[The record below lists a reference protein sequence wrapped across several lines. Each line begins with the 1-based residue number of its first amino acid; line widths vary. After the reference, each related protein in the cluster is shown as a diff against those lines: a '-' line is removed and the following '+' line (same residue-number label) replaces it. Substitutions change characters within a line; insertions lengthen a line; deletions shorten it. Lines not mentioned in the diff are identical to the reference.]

1 MKHVPPRRGLQKAG
15 TSLGHKQRARRAY
28 VLELG
33 GVEALD
39 ARRCESVS
47 ACAVDDQFVGESA
60 RSLGHLFKE
69 VLQVGIAHHTV
80 AASGLRPAVA
90 AEFVCGFGAGGTAC
104 AQGDVVVVAVGGER
118 EYHTDAVA
126 YGERGGV
133 SFQGFPL
140 AFAAHFEPAG
150 DVQSLSAC
158 HHVLNGEGVT
168 GIYAAPRHAVVITNV
183 CGLIDIKDQNVDK
196 RYLLHWL
203 TLVAK
208 TYVYKGMGNPKLMS
222 NVMATVNI
230 ALPPLPIQQKIAE
243 ILDKFAELEA
253 ELEARRKQYEY
264 YREKLLTFSKDDE
277 NVKWYTLGEIGKM
290 IRGNGIQKKDFT
302 ETGIGCIH
310 YGQIYTRY
318 GTFADKTISFI
329 SEEQAERCKKASY
342 GDLIIATTS
351 ENVEDVC
358 KAVGWIGKEEIA
370 ISGDAYVFKHN
381 QDPRY
386 IAYLFQTQQFLNYKK
401 KYATGTK
408 VIRVSGENMLKFSFG
423 FPPLSEQ
430 RRIADILD
438 NQRGAQLQAIWHAR
452 RWRLHLAHNG

>member
-1 MKHVPPRRGLQKAG
+1 
-15 TSLGHKQRARRAY
+15 
-28 VLELG
+28 
-33 GVEALD
+33 
-39 ARRCESVS
+39 
-47 ACAVDDQFVGESA
+47 
-60 RSLGHLFKE
+60 
-69 VLQVGIAHHTV
+69 
-80 AASGLRPAVA
+80 
-90 AEFVCGFGAGGTAC
+90 
-104 AQGDVVVVAVGGER
+104 
-118 EYHTDAVA
+118 
-126 YGERGGV
+126 
-133 SFQGFPL
+133 
-140 AFAAHFEPAG
+140 
-150 DVQSLSAC
+150 
-158 HHVLNGEGVT
+158 
-168 GIYAAPRHAVVITNV
+168 
-183 CGLIDIKDQNVDK
+183 
-196 RYLLHWL
+196 
-203 TLVAK
+203 
-208 TYVYKGMGNPKLMS
+208 
-222 NVMATVNI
+222 MATVNI

-358 KAVGWIGKEEIA
+358 KAVGWIGKKEIA

-438 NQRGAQLQAIWHAR
+438 KFETLTTSLQDGLPAEIAAHRKQYEYYREQLLSFKRKREA
-452 RWRLHLAHNG
+452 